1 MSQHDGR
8 HGPHLRLIDR
18 LHAFGGR
25 HQTILERS
33 WVGVALAYGLIRIL
47 LADRFLAEYGLSTKV
62 FALIE
67 LTSSLLYGFALVHVV
82 RNFAVE
88 EHGRTIRWGMVALIG
103 FASPDI
109 YVFAKIRKVPTSLV
123 VILVVIVV
131 LSLVASIVAV
141 RKKLASAQLPP

>member
-1 MSQHDGR
+1 MSQDDGC
-8 HGPHLRLIDR
+8 HGPYLRLIDR

-33 WVGVALAYGLIRIL
+33 WVGVALAYGMVRIL

-67 LTSSLLYGFALVHVV
+67 LSSSLLYGFALLHVV
-82 RNFAVE
+82 RNFAIE
-88 EHGRTIRWGMVALIG
+88 EHGRTIRWGMLGLVG